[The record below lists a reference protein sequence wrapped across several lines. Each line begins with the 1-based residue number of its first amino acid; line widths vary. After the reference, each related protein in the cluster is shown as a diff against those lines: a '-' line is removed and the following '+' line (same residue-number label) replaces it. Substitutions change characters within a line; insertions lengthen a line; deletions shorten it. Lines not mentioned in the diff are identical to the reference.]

1 MYEGQCAMVFL
12 TALAK
17 VLPIFLLIV
26 LGLTLR
32 RIRFLQPATVGDLK
46 RLIVNVTLPAA
57 LFLAFAGV
65 AVELGYLLIVVVM
78 FLACGGV
85 LLLGRPLGRWVGL
98 RSAYFPSLLA
108 GFEAGMMGYAIFG
121 AVYGA
126 ENIYKFGIVDLGQ
139 VLFVF
144 FVLVPGLGRMTAG
157 AQSLRTTVVGF
168 LKTPVILAILGGLL
182 FHALGLTALF
192 RGQPVLNS
200 VLETVGLL
208 GAMTTPLVALVIGYE
223 LEFRPGELRGP
234 LLTEE
239 IRLLIWVPAGLLFA
253 WLVVGGLL
261 GLDTVFQAAVATMVL
276 LPAPFVIPIFMREAS
291 EEDTNYVVN
300 TLTLGTLVTL
310 FAYALVPIF
319 FPPA

>member
-1 MYEGQCAMVFL
+1 
-12 TALAK
+12 LAIIDAVSR
-17 VLPIFLLIV
+17 VLPVLLLFG
-26 LGLTLR
+26 LGAVLR
-32 RIRFLQPATVGDLK
+32 RRGFFAESTVADLRRFVLA
-46 RLIVNVTLPAA
+46 VTLPSA
-57 LFLAFAGV
+57 LFLTFLRV
-65 AVELGYLLIVVVM
+65 SLDVRYLPVVVLV
-78 FLACGGV
+78 FSACV
-85 LLLGRPLGRWVGL
+85 LM
-98 RSAYFPSLLA
+98 LLA
-108 GFEAGMMGYAIFG
+108 GPGLARLVGVRSPYAGPLMTGFEAGMLGYAIYGGVFG
-121 AVYGA
+121 PDALYR
-126 ENIYKFGIVDLGQ
+126 FGIVDLGQ

-182 FHALGLTALF
+182 FHAVGLTALF

-234 LLTEE
+234 LLTEG

-310 FAYALVPIF
+310 FAYALVPLL